1 MRSSTGMRNKGVFQE
16 ELASVDVSSAYDDDD
31 GTVPVPVAVAAAAP
45 PPPLSVFVCD
55 ELLLLVA
62 AQDIVDDVD
71 IITTCTL

>member
-31 GTVPVPVAVAAAAP
+31 GTVPVAVAAA
-45 PPPLSVFVCD
+45 PLSVFVCD